1 MIIQILGLL
10 AVLSCIGLAVLLI
23 KRARHGGLVL
33 ANIAEGRHSTGNV
46 TRLTDA
52 ALTTRYLVVKK
63 GTDDSHVA
71 VANAQADVPIGVV
84 TDEATAAEANV
95 NVFLCGPGEGTVFM
109 VAAGTI
115 AVGDWLF
122 VGAAGGGKVS
132 PVLAVAGTYFPIGRA
147 LTAGAAN
154 DLIEVATH
162 PAIKFTQ

>member
-1 MIIQILGLL
+1 M
-10 AVLSCIGLAVLLI
+10 CIGLAVLVI
-23 KRARHGGLVL
+23 KRARRRGLVL
-33 ANIAEGRHSTGNV
+33 SNIAEGRHTTGNV
-46 TRLTDA
+46 SKLTDA
-52 ALTTRYLVVKK
+52 AITTRYLVVKK

-84 TDEATAAEANV
+84 TDEAAAAEANV
-95 NVFLCGPGEGTVFM
+95 NVFICGSGEGTVFM

-122 VGAAGGGKVS
+122 CGASAAGKVS
-132 PVLAVAGTYFPIGRA
+132 AIAGTAGTYFPIGRA

-162 PAIKFTQ
+162 PAIKFVQ